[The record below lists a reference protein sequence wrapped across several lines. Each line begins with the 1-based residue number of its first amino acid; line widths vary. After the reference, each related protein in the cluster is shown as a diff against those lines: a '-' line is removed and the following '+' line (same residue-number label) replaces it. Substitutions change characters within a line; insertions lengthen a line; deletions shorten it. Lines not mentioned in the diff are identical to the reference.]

1 MLRVKFSVKSA
12 LSQGAPTPLVY
23 LSSCDLEA
31 LTVSSIFP
39 SNFGNPRDF
48 SCFLTWDIQ
57 QEHLSS

>member
-48 SCFLTWDIQ
+48 SFPASLLGTFSRSI
-57 QEHLSS
+57 